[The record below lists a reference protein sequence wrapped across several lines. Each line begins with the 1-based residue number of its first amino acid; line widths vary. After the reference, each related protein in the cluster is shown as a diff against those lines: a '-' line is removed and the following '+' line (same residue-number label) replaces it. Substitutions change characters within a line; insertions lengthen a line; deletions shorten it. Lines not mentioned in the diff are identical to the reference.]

1 MNMAGPVLDIV
12 QSKTASQLY
21 IVGGKDVII
30 FNSLFTDNKGSN
42 YVFDQLDRRKLAKY
56 FPPDYFALSNS
67 PLINIQLTPPS
78 KNKYPVNI
86 DFQI

>member
-1 MNMAGPVLDIV
+1 MAGPVLDIV

-21 IVGGKDVII
+21 IVGGKDIII

-78 KNKYPVNI
+78 NNKFPVNI